1 MKFAVPVQLEWEGKP
16 CTAVM
21 GPFSHS
27 MEREFALT
35 TSRNALKECNDPAK
49 LKEVAS
55 NLLEGWAMMNT
66 ALQSTMLENLQLRQ
80 AVAVRDSSLEAA
92 EALLNDAVKALQK
105 YEKQSAPSKPGLWPW
120 RR

>member
-80 AVAVRDSSLEAA
+80 AVTVRDSSLEAA

-105 YEKQSAPSKPGLWPW
+105 YEQQSAPSKPGLWPW

>member
-1 MKFAVPVQLEWEGKP
+1 MKFGLPVQLQLKGRAV
-16 CTAVM
+16 TAVM

-35 TSRNALKECNDPAK
+35 TSRKALKECNDPAK
-49 LKEVAS
+49 LKEIAG

-66 ALQSTMLENLQLRQ
+66 ALQGMTKENIELRQ
-80 AVAVRDSSLEAA
+80 ALAVRDSSLEAA
-92 EALLNDAVKALQK
+92 EVLLNEAVQALQK
-105 YEKQSAPSKPGLWPW
+105 YEKQSKKSKKGLWPW